1 MLFCEILWKKTQL
14 LSIGVILP
22 IGENFDNPNMSL
34 LSGLSDDLEGIIL
47 LRILYLQGS
56 NEGSTWTKE
65 VFIMVPRPFR
75 SPLSLAVPYHVSISP
90 WIVTWATVPK
100 RTSQASLG
108 NSDREKEEPNSC
120 ANQIESFVDFME
132 EKQAVQNRVMDVSS
146 ALASILYALGLAKK
160 QSE

>member
-1 MLFCEILWKKTQL
+1 
-14 LSIGVILP
+14 
-22 IGENFDNPNMSL
+22 
-34 LSGLSDDLEGIIL
+34 
-47 LRILYLQGS
+47 
-56 NEGSTWTKE
+56 
-65 VFIMVPRPFR
+65 MVPRPFR
-75 SPLSLAVPYHVSISP
+75 SPLSSAVPYYVFIRP

-108 NSDREKEEPNSC
+108 NNDREKEEPNSC
-120 ANQIESFVDFME
+120 ANQIEGFVDFME